1 MRGGGGQEREAPP
14 LGASKGPWSL
24 PPLHAPLTRPAS
36 PRRRLSVT
44 PGIAPLAFAMANVT
58 NSNLGGLCGLT
69 CAGKLA
75 ADSSTTRYD
84 RTTGQCTYEAA
95 GASDIAAAPPCAPP
109 QRDMYYAGVSYTQ
122 AGVQLDMR
130 VTNTTG
136 YLPQKHSANGLSG
149 VWGAIQVL
157 SNTQTDM
164 LIEFVDN
171 VRAPH
176 ACPHAPMS
184 MWPTGS
190 RGEPHSLPNQPSLS
204 RRAPVLCCRS
214 PRPRSCWTSSA
225 SRSSTSIRGKMAT
238 RR

>member
-1 MRGGGGQEREAPP
+1 
-14 LGASKGPWSL
+14 
-24 PPLHAPLTRPAS
+24 
-36 PRRRLSVT
+36 
-44 PGIAPLAFAMANVT
+44 MADVT
-58 NSNLGGLCGLT
+58 NSNLGGLCGVS
-69 CAGKLA
+69 CYGKI
-75 ADSSTTRYD
+75 TGTNTKRYD
-84 RTTGQCTYEAA
+84 QTTGQCTYEAGEPA
-95 GASDIAAAPPCAPP
+95 DIAAAPPCAPAHE
-109 QRDMYYAGVSYTQ
+109 QYYAGVSYTQ

-225 SRSSTSIRGKMAT
+225 SRSSTSIRGKRAT
-238 RR
+238 SRLCLIVITSS

>member
-130 VTNTTG
+130 VTNTTA
-136 YLPQKHSANGLSG
+136 YTSRKSTPRTASAASG
-149 VWGAIQVL
+149 AVFKY
-157 SNTQTDM
+157 S
-164 LIEFVDN
+164 
-171 VRAPH
+171 
-176 ACPHAPMS
+176 
-184 MWPTGS
+184 PTPRPTS
-190 RGEPHSLPNQPSLS
+190 SSSLS
-204 RRAPVLCCRS
+204 TMCAPLTLARTRPCACADPI
-214 PRPRSCWTSSA
+214 PR
-225 SRSSTSIRGKMAT
+225 
-238 RR
+238 